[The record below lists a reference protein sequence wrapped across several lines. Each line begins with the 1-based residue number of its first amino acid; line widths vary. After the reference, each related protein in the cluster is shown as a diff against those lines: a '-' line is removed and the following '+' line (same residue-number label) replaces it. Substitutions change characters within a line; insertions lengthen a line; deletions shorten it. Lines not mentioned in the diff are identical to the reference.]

1 MTIDQILEE
10 AIRKAEPLDSPIDFE
25 IKSILNSVLAL
36 VYCNDT
42 YGLQQ
47 VMNLAIH
54 INLEKTEEEKEQAI
68 KNVI

>member
-10 AIRKAEPLDSPIDFE
+10 AIRKAVGLDSPIDFE
-25 IKSILNSVLAL
+25 IRSILNSVLAL

-42 YGLQQ
+42 YGLEQI
-47 VMNLAIH
+47 MSLAIK
-54 INLEKTEEEKEQAI
+54 INLEKSEQEIEEAI

>member
-25 IKSILNSVLAL
+25 IRSILNSVLAL
-36 VYCNDT
+36 VYCSDT
-42 YGLQQ
+42 YSLQQ
-47 VMNLAIH
+47 VMNLAIK

>member
-10 AIRKAEPLDSPIDFE
+10 AIWKASGLDSPIDFE

-42 YGLQQ
+42 HSIQKI
-47 VMNLAIH
+47 MNLAIQ
-54 INLEKTEEEKEQAI
+54 INLEKTEEEKERAI